1 MRSRAHCPLAGL
13 NGASLRAIDTH
24 WLKNGLL
31 GLPAGTLGS
40 FKRIQLHHLLGTGL
54 HVGCEITGAVFPL
67 DLWFW
72 AGLAINALRY
82 GHSLATALAGF
93 DDGVTDA
100 TIEAAP
106 LLAHEKTFFACFDR
120 LTEHCPSLL

>member
-1 MRSRAHCPLAGL
+1 LGEKRLF
-13 NGASLRAIDTH
+13 
-24 WLKNGLL
+24 
-31 GLPAGTLGS
+31 GLPAGTFGS
-40 FKRIQLHHLLGTGL
+40 LKRIQLHNLFCTGL
-54 HVGCEITGAVFPL
+54 HVGCQITGAVFPF

-72 AGLAINALRY
+72 AGLAVNALRY

-100 TIEAAP
+100 TIVGAS
-106 LLAHEKTFFACFDR
+106 LLAHKKTFFACFNR